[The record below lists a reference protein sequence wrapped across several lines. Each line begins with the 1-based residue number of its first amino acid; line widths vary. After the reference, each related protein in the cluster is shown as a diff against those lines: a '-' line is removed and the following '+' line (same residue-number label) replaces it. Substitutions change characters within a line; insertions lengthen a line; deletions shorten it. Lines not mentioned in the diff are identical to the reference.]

1 MSLAA
6 ADALMGIFGMRR
18 VETGYL
24 ALELPYPPTVNHYW
38 GQHGTRRYIRDK
50 GLQFRAAVAEQVAAL
65 GKKLDG
71 RLSVFVTLYPPDRRR
86 RDIDNVGKALLDA
99 LQHAGCFDDDEQID
113 VLHIERR
120 TVIKGGACRVV
131 VTHA

>member
-1 MSLAA
+1 MTLGEQSEAVQ
-6 ADALMGIFGMRR
+6 R
-18 VETGYL
+18 
-24 ALELPYPPTVNHYW
+24 LPIP
-38 GQHGTRRYIRDK
+38 G
-50 GLQFRAAVAEQVAAL
+50 AEQQV
-65 GKKLDG
+65 
-71 RLSVFVTLYPPDRRR
+71 PDRRR